1 MSDRLLR
8 AAAALVALAGLAV
21 AGYLSWAS
29 LADTRVI
36 CVAGGGCEE
45 VQSSEYAEL
54 FGIPVAVLGFAAYT
68 TILALV
74 AWDAPL
80 ARLAAASLAFFGM
93 LFSAYLLVLQL
104 VVIDAICIW
113 CLANDVVIAPLLAVV
128 TALRLR
134 TWGPAGAPSA

>member
-21 AGYLSWAS
+21 AGYLSWTR

-80 ARLAAASLAFFGM
+80 ARLVAASLAFFGM

-113 CLANDVVIAPLLAVV
+113 CLANDVVIAPLLAAL

-134 TWGPAGAPSA
+134 TLGPAGEPSA